1 MCLRRDRMMVGIT
14 DLDEDC
20 ILRNLEPK
28 QVNRLISLRGIVI
41 RVSDIHPEMKL
52 AIFKCTGCNF
62 EK

>member
-1 MCLRRDRMMVGIT
+1 MMVGIT

-28 QVNRLISLRGIVI
+28 QVNRLISFRGIVI